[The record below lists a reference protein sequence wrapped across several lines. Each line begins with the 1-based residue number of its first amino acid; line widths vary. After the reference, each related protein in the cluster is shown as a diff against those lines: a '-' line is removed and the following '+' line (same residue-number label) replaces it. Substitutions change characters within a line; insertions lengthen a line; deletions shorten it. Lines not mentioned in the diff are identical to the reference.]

1 MKDISS
7 INLKSLKKQLSKKGY
22 HFKNKI
28 SSGGY
33 ATTITVKKGFCGK
46 KRCAKIFVDG
56 NPTEIQA
63 EFNTMKKLFAQRPTS
78 SPNRLICLKLLSALQ
93 LMTMSITGCLFWLWN
108 CLSLCT
114 FHQIQAQTS
123 G

>member
-46 KRCAKIFVDG
+46 KDAPKFLL
-56 NPTEIQA
+56 TATQ
-63 EFNTMKKLFAQRPTS
+63 
-78 SPNRLICLKLLSALQ
+78 LK
-93 LMTMSITGCLFWLWN
+93 FR
-108 CLSLCT
+108 LSL
-114 FHQIQAQTS
+114 IQ
-123 G
+123 